1 MSNFK
6 EILKKGQN
14 LTFENS
20 KALFNELMEGNYDE
34 NSIIEILESL
44 IKKGETKDELAG
56 GIFVLRKKATKV
68 KADQSTIDTCGT
80 GGDGQNSLNI
90 STAAAIVLASMV

>member
-20 KALFNELMEGNYDE
+20 KALNELMEV
-34 NSIIEILESL
+34 IMMKIQSL
-44 IKKGETKDELAG
+44 K
-56 GIFVLRKKATKV
+56 F
-68 KADQSTIDTCGT
+68 
-80 GGDGQNSLNI
+80 
-90 STAAAIVLASMV
+90 